1 MAARSRMAS
10 PLRPPPTSPPAPPAA
25 GSQAEP
31 PAPGAAVPRSQAV
44 TTLPPLRP
52 LTGYEEEFLEQHQH
66 DANTARLC
74 NEVLA
79 RCLVP
84 PGADHTPAW
93 PRCGP
98 CWSPSVTARF
108 SNCDGSRSGLRSA
121 GRSTARTAPSP
132 WRPNS
137 PWTHWRSTFQ
147 RCHARSRPWW
157 RAPAWPGCA
166 SRPLGTRRTCSRSP
180 RAPSPPGAAGCS
192 VVACLTSPAMRPA
205 GRTEMTQRGSASPAP
220 CRSRSA
226 GSWNPRSRTRCRGW
240 TSRWP
245 WSARIARGGS
255 SPRSTFSSFF
265 FELSQRTGNFL
276 REVHQL
282 ALAYHWSER
291 DILGLPLRRRLAY
304 LLLLEQDADAALL
317 RDLTV
322 GAGQS
327 DPAAPD
333 PARSG
338 PATHRRAPR
347 HGENAC
353 GGLAM
358 TSLSAVVAGPL
369 RSRPVS
375 APPGGPVGLVALTR
389 APLARGG
396 SLSATTRI
404 EGSVLRRGPPASTAR
419 DRPPAPA
426 SRPRR
431 HRRPGG
437 GGPRAASQV
446 PLIPLITR
454 TPSPVEHPGGADA
467 GRWARSPRFL
477 RTGRGAGHPGGPR
490 MTPRPPRARSK
501 GLASAPG
508 TDEPRAAGQR
518 PAHRARRPGTA
529 APSAT
534 RGTQPTGHPRLGAW
548 RSAGH
553 RSRSGRH
560 QAGRQTTRPVAR
572 RVRTGP
578 RPAPATTQRSIC
590 GPGAAG
596 PAPAGGRRYR
606 GWGRRAPIGLGTR
619 PCAATAGRDRR
630 HTGAGCHG
638 VGRTPRRRHRH

>member
-1 MAARSRMAS
+1 
-10 PLRPPPTSPPAPPAA
+10 
-25 GSQAEP
+25 
-31 PAPGAAVPRSQAV
+31 
-44 TTLPPLRP
+44 
-52 LTGYEEEFLEQHQH
+52 
-66 DANTARLC
+66 
-74 NEVLA
+74 
-79 RCLVP
+79 
-84 PGADHTPAW
+84 
-93 PRCGP
+93 
-98 CWSPSVTARF
+98 
-108 SNCDGSRSGLRSA
+108 
-121 GRSTARTAPSP
+121 
-132 WRPNS
+132 
-137 PWTHWRSTFQ
+137 
-147 RCHARSRPWW
+147 
-157 RAPAWPGCA
+157 
-166 SRPLGTRRTCSRSP
+166 
-180 RAPSPPGAAGCS
+180 
-192 VVACLTSPAMRPA
+192 
-205 GRTEMTQRGSASPAP
+205 
-220 CRSRSA
+220 
-226 GSWNPRSRTRCRGW
+226 
-240 TSRWP
+240 
-245 WSARIARGGS
+245 
-255 SPRSTFSSFF
+255 
-265 FELSQRTGNFL
+265 
-276 REVHQL
+276 
-282 ALAYHWSER
+282 
-291 DILGLPLRRRLAY
+291 
-304 LLLLEQDADAALL
+304 
-317 RDLTV
+317 
-322 GAGQS
+322 
-327 DPAAPD
+327 
-333 PARSG
+333 
-338 PATHRRAPR
+338 
-347 HGENAC
+347 
-353 GGLAM
+353 M

-404 EGSVLRRGPPASTAR
+404 EGSVLRRGPAASTAR

-596 PAPAGGRRYR
+596 PAP
-606 GWGRRAPIGLGTR
+606 GRRAPLPRMGAPCPDRPGHSPLCRHGRPGPAAHRGRVSRRRPDAPATSPALTALVPAASSQEPPWPRPSWARGRPSRGPSDSRDAARRRVADRRRPAPGSAPPAVIAR
-619 PCAATAGRDRR
+619 SRPEPPCA
-630 HTGAGCHG
+630 
-638 VGRTPRRRHRH
+638 PRRRRPTPRVRGQPSVSRPAPTRAGGRAGSRSRSAGWRSVPRRRPGHPLHPGRDHRGPT